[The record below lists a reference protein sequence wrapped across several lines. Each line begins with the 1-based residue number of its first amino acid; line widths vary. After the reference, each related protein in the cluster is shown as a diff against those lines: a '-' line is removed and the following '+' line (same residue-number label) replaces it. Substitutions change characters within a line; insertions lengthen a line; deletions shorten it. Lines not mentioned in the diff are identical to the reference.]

1 MSRPDDGHRSF
12 FPVGN
17 PFRVILPGGPHLPRK
32 LQALLTSYEDALAS
46 SLRKLKPENAA
57 EVLTLSWMMRAVDCL
72 SELHASIVTLITELE
87 LPVSDWDEKWVDIYL
102 NSSVKLLDVCI
113 ALSSELARLDQGQ
126 LLVRY
131 VLHLLD
137 TGAGLPS
144 LEQLK
149 RAELSLKEWMDKVG
163 AAGPRLDSCSTALQ
177 ELAGS
182 LCLMKVKNSAKGKV
196 LMRALYG
203 IETVTVF
210 ICSVFVAALSGS
222 PKPLVDLRVPRK
234 FGWSQAFGDLHV
246 TVSRELGRKLSRECA
261 AAVKELEE
269 VEACVRKLHELTR
282 TAQLKEK
289 NVNLA
294 CDVIHS
300 VEVVMSDSTSKDGGL
315 EDNLKLADNTGR
327 ECELTMPEITTDE
340 GTREAEMTLKQ
351 DTRTMGHGSNEFI
364 MLESISQHNNINKTN
379 GISDENSTVVPERTS
394 APEGSKQPM
403 VPERTSAPEG
413 SKQPMVPE
421 RTSAPE
427 GSQQPMVP
435 EKTSAP
441 DGIDQL
447 LDCISSMSKSAEG
460 LRVGLDSLSKRVGDF
475 FQIVLTGRD
484 ALLCNLRMSDAAS
497 KVAEVRS

>member
-1 MSRPDDGHRSF
+1 
-12 FPVGN
+12 
-17 PFRVILPGGPHLPRK
+17 
-32 LQALLTSYEDALAS
+32 
-46 SLRKLKPENAA
+46 
-57 EVLTLSWMMRAVDCL
+57 MMLAVDCL

-102 NSSVKLLDVCI
+102 NSSVKLLDICI

-149 RAELSLKEWMDKVG
+149 RAEASLKEWMDKVG
-163 AAGPRLDSCSTALQ
+163 TAGPRLDSCSTALQ

-203 IETVTVF
+203 IEAVTVF

-222 PKPLVDLRVPRK
+222 PKPLVELRVPRK
-234 FGWSQAFGDLHV
+234 FGWSQAFSDLHV
-246 TVSRELGRKLSRECA
+246 TISRELGRKLSRESV

-269 VEACVRKLHELTR
+269 VEACARKLHELTR

-289 NVNLA
+289 NDNLA

-315 EDNLKLADNTGR
+315 EDNLKLADNTGL

-351 DTRTMGHGSNEFI
+351 GARTMRHGNEFI

-394 APEGSKQPM
+394 APEGSEQPI
-403 VPERTSAPEG
+403 
-413 SKQPMVPE
+413 
-421 RTSAPE
+421 
-427 GSQQPMVP
+427 VP
-435 EKTSAP
+435 EKTNAP
-441 DGIDQL
+441 DGRDQL

-460 LRVGLDSLSKRVGDF
+460 LRVGLDSLSKRVRDF

>member
-46 SLRKLKPENAA
+46 TLRKLKPENAA
-57 EVLTLSWMMRAVDCL
+57 EVLTLSWMMLAVDCL

-149 RAELSLKEWMDKVG
+149 RAEVSLKEWMDKVG

-203 IETVTVF
+203 IEAVTVF

-222 PKPLVDLRVPRK
+222 PKPLVELRVPRK
-234 FGWSQAFGDLHV
+234 FGWSQAFSDLHV
-246 TVSRELGRKLSRECA
+246 TISRELGRKLSRESV

-269 VEACVRKLHELTR
+269 VEACARKLHELTR

-289 NVNLA
+289 NDNLA

-315 EDNLKLADNTGR
+315 EDSLKLADNTGR
-327 ECELTMPEITTDE
+327 ECELTMPEITTDGE
-340 GTREAEMTLKQ
+340 TREAEMTLKQ
-351 DTRTMGHGSNEFI
+351 DTKTMSHGNEFT
-364 MLESISQHNNINKTN
+364 MLESISQHNNINKAN
-379 GISDENSTVVPERTS
+379 GIIDENSTVVPERTS

-403 VPERTSAPEG
+403 VPE
-413 SKQPMVPE
+413 K
-421 RTSAPE
+421 TSAPE

>member
-46 SLRKLKPENAA
+46 TLRKLKPENAV
-57 EVLTLSWMMRAVDCL
+57 EVLTLSWMMLAVDCL
-72 SELHASIVTLITELE
+72 SELHSSIVTLITDLE

-137 TGAGLPS
+137 TGADLPS

-149 RAELSLKEWMDKVG
+149 RAEVSLKEWMDKVG
-163 AAGPRLDSCSTALQ
+163 TAGPRLDSCSTALQ

-203 IETVTVF
+203 IEAVTVF

-222 PKPLVDLRVPRK
+222 PKPLVELRVPRK
-234 FGWSQAFGDLHV
+234 FGWSQAFTDLHV
-246 TVSRELGRKLSRECA
+246 TISRELGRKLSRESV

-269 VEACVRKLHELTR
+269 VEACARKLHELTR

-289 NVNLA
+289 NDSLA

-315 EDNLKLADNTGR
+315 EDNLKLADNTGQ

-364 MLESISQHNNINKTN
+364 MLENISQHNINKTN

-394 APEGSKQPM
+394 APEGSEQPM
-403 VPERTSAPEG
+403 VPERTSAPEC
-413 SKQPMVPE
+413 SRP
-421 RTSAPE
+421 
-427 GSQQPMVP
+427 PMVP

-441 DGIDQL
+441 DGRDQL
-447 LDCISSMSKSAEG
+447 LDCISSMSRSAEG
-460 LRVGLDSLSKRVGDF
+460 LRLGLDSLSKRVGDF

>member
-32 LQALLTSYEDALAS
+32 LQALLTSYEDTLAS
-46 SLRKLKPENAA
+46 TLRKLKPENAA
-57 EVLTLSWMMRAVDCL
+57 EVLTLSWMMLAVDCL

-131 VLHLLD
+131 ILHLLD

-144 LEQLK
+144 LEKLK
-149 RAELSLKEWMDKVG
+149 RAEVSLKEWMDKVG
-163 AAGPRLDSCSTALQ
+163 TAGPRLDSCSAALQ

-203 IETVTVF
+203 IEAVTVF

-222 PKPLVDLRVPRK
+222 PKPLVELRVPRK
-234 FGWSQAFGDLHV
+234 FGWSQAFSDLHV
-246 TVSRELGRKLSRECA
+246 TISRELGRKLSRESV

-269 VEACVRKLHELTR
+269 VEACARKLHELTR

-289 NVNLA
+289 NDNLA

-315 EDNLKLADNTGR
+315 EDSLKLADNTGR
-327 ECELTMPEITTDE
+327 ECELTMPEITTDGE
-340 GTREAEMTLKQ
+340 TREAEMTLKQ
-351 DTRTMGHGSNEFI
+351 DTKTMSHGNEFT
-364 MLESISQHNNINKTN
+364 MLESISQPNINKTN

-394 APEGSKQPM
+394 APEGSQQPM
-403 VPERTSAPEG
+403 DPEKTSAP
-413 SKQPMVPE
+413 Q
-421 RTSAPE
+421 

-441 DGIDQL
+441 DSIDQL
-447 LDCISSMSKSAEG
+447 LDCVSSMSRSAEG
-460 LRVGLDSLSKRVGDF
+460 LRLGLDSLSKRVGDF